1 MTTPRP
7 DTGRTERRA
16 AEQPAAER
24 PAETA
29 AETTET
35 PDPTRDTPEPE
46 TFPRA
51 VVEELRRENAEQ
63 RVKAKRG
70 DALAQRLVLAYAQ
83 ALGRLADPSDL
94 AYDEALL
101 DGDGIPDP
109 AKIADAVDE
118 LLTRKPHLG
127 DRRPRGDVGQG
138 ATADAA
144 TVDLAGMLRSR
155 AS

>member
-1 MTTPRP
+1 MTQT
-7 DTGRTERRA
+7 TEQA
-16 AEQPAAER
+16 TE

-29 AETTET
+29 PEGTEPPETTEG
-35 PDPTRDTPEPE
+35 TPEDPE

-63 RVKAKRG
+63 RVRAKRG

-94 AYDEALL
+94 PYDEALC
-101 DGDGIPDP
+101 DDDGIPDP

-118 LLTRKPHLG
+118 LLGRKPHLA

-138 ATADAA
+138 ATGETAG
-144 TVDLAGMLRSR
+144 VDLAGMLRAR
-155 AS
+155 AG